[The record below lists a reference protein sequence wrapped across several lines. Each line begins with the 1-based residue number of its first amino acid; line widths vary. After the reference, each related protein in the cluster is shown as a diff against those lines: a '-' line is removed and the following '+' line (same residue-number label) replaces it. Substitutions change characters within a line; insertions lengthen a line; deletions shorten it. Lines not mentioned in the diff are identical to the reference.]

1 MTSEQIIDLVIGICP
16 SIIAILTMVSVVVRV
31 VKDFKDLKKQ
41 VTDMKVF
48 YDLKDQ
54 MGQVIRENYD
64 LKKKLNETLTKIDR
78 IERK

>member
-1 MTSEQIIDLVIGICP
+1 MTTDQIITLVIGICP
-16 SIIAILTMVSVVVRV
+16 SVIAILTTVGLVLRV

-48 YDLKDQ
+48 NELRDQ
-54 MGQVIRENYD
+54 MRQLARENYE
-64 LKKKLNETLTKIDR
+64 LKKKLNEMLTKIDR